1 MKENKL
7 WFKLFSNCVIV
18 KGEKESLIYDLGRN
32 TNYPIPNF
40 LIEVLKKLQS
50 LPLSEY
56 KKETKNETDVEVFV
70 RQFVDEE
77 IAFLTTTP
85 ELFPNLNLVWESPH
99 SITNAILEIK
109 KNSKFKISNVFKQ
122 LEEIGCQAIQLRIK
136 FTIKLETITRYLA
149 FLNNTRINC
158 IDLLIP
164 FDPKITLEE
173 LNNLIV
179 KFPRIRAI
187 ILFSSKKNLVVS
199 HDDILLNRRIIY
211 LKKSLFKNNNEVIN
225 KNNFLYNIPAF
236 TESLVYNLGLNRKVC
251 ITSEGLIKNYLNH
264 TAVFGNVERDL
275 IKSVINQPEF
285 QYKWNISN
293 DKIERCKD
301 CQFRF
306 SCESNSDIY
315 SKNNKFYKK
324 DYCSFDPHNNKWT

>member
-18 KGEKESLIYDLGRN
+18 KGEKESLIYDLGE
-32 TNYPIPNF
+32 IQIILF
-40 LIEVLKKLQS
+40 LISWLRFWKNYS
-50 LPLSEY
+50 LYLFRST
-56 KKETKNETDVEVFV
+56 KRNQKWNRCWSIRETVCRWRDSFSDNNS
-70 RQFVDEE
+70 R
-77 IAFLTTTP
+77 IIS
-85 ELFPNLNLVWESPH
+85 NLNLVWESPH

-187 ILFSSKKNLVVS
+187 ILFLPKNLVVS

-211 LKKSLFKNNNEVIN
+211 LKKVYLKTITKLSIKTIFIQYTSVYRISSL
-225 KNNFLYNIPAF
+225 
-236 TESLVYNLGLNRKVC
+236 
-251 ITSEGLIKNYLNH
+251 
-264 TAVFGNVERDL
+264 
-275 IKSVINQPEF
+275 
-285 QYKWNISN
+285 
-293 DKIERCKD
+293 
-301 CQFRF
+301 
-306 SCESNSDIY
+306 
-315 SKNNKFYKK
+315 
-324 DYCSFDPHNNKWT
+324 